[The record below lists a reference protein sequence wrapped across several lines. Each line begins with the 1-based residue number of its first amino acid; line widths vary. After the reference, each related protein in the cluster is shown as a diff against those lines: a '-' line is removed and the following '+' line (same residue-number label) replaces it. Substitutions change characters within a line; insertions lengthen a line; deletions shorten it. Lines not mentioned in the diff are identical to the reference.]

1 MKLKIVLDN
10 ERQKEYNI
18 NMRTWTD
25 EEIKYLRENY
35 NKVPMSIVAG
45 QLGRSAQSIRSKIHN
60 MRKKGMTFHRRTDA
74 KR

>member
-1 MKLKIVLDN
+1 
-10 ERQKEYNI
+10 
-18 NMRTWTD
+18 MRTWTD

-60 MRKKGMTFHRRTDA
+60 MRKKGMTIHRRTDA

>member
-1 MKLKIVLDN
+1 M
-10 ERQKEYNI
+10 YNI

-25 EEIKYLRENY
+25 EEISYLRENY

-45 QLGRSAQSIRSKIHN
+45 QLGRSAQSIRSKVFN
-60 MRKKGMTFHRRTDA
+60 LRKKGMKFNRRTDA